1 MNTTKEPSEI
11 TTTNAQPRRC
21 HAIAMIV
28 GGAAAIALFAFVGTT
43 GPGAPETTVASGAVQ
58 LMDSATPSP
67 LRAQDVDDD
76 SGQDEAQLQQQ
87 NNAMQMMI
95 QSEQQAEE
103 QNEQAQQQALQDEL
117 QAQQTEQQADQ

>member
-58 LMDSATPSP
+58 LMDSATPAP
-67 LRAQDVDDD
+67 LRVQDVDDD
-76 SGQDEAQLQQQ
+76 SDDEAALQQQ
-87 NNAMQMMI
+87 NNATQMMI